1 MSLLVVMAHF
11 DVDRI
16 LRKHVIKS
24 LETYMVSADRL
35 IVVSTSGLDEG
46 EVERLPSGVE
56 FITRRNYGYDFF
68 SYKWGLDFVGN
79 YQDYDRVL
87 VVNDSFIGP
96 VVPLENILEST
107 SVQNS
112 DFAGLTLSNRH
123 GRHVQ
128 SFFFTF
134 TSTVSKSNGMR
145 NFWRDLIP
153 ISDRFKVISN
163 YEIGLSRSVAESGFK
178 IDAYFNPSDTE
189 VELAQNRWVWHL
201 KNRLSHAVPD
211 KTIFD
216 LSPHKANAL
225 DWNPAVAFADQ
236 ILNSGRMPVLKFDTL
251 RYDPYALGA
260 SKLLKLC
267 DAVYPEHV
275 VGVQEF
281 LDQTADRYPFRTGE
295 INLTVSEQ
303 RLIDSGLGYKL
314 QTLDIEHSSDNPS
327 STRSF

>member
-16 LRKHVIKS
+16 LRKHVVQS
-24 LETYMVSADRL
+24 LATYMVSADRL
-35 IVVSTSGLDEG
+35 IVVSTSGLN
-46 EVERLPSGVE
+46 EREMDKLPPGVE

-96 VVPLENILEST
+96 VVPVANIMEST
-107 SVQNS
+107 TVQGS

-163 YEIGLSRSVAESGFK
+163 YEIGLSQTVSESGFK
-178 IDAYFNPSDTE
+178 IDAFFSPSETE
-189 VELAQNRWVWHL
+189 IELAQERWVWHL
-201 KNRLSHAVPD
+201 KNRLSLARPG

-216 LSPHKANAL
+216 LSPHKAKSL
-225 DWNPAVAFADQ
+225 DWNPAVAFADR
-236 ILNSGRMPVLKFDTL
+236 ILDNGRMPVLKFDTL

-260 SKLLKLC
+260 RNLLKLC
-267 DAVYPEHV
+267 EEAYPEHL
-275 VGVQEF
+275 VGVPDF
-281 LDQTADRYPFRTGE
+281 LDHTADRYPFRAGE
-295 INLTVSEQ
+295 INVAVSDQ
-303 RLIDSGLGYKL
+303 ALFDSGLGYKWQKL
-314 QTLDIEHSSDNPS
+314 NSQEASEKYS